1 MEIHLSAAQQA
12 SLNDLAAETG
22 RKTEDLVAAAID
34 MLLAEDASFRGRV
47 QLGIDQ
53 CNRGEFNEEEEMGGR
68 VERMLRS

>member
-34 MLLAEDASFRGRV
+34 MLLAEDASFREGV

-53 CNRGEFNEEEEMGGR
+53 CNRGEFIKEEEMGAR
-68 VERMLRS
+68 VERMLRL